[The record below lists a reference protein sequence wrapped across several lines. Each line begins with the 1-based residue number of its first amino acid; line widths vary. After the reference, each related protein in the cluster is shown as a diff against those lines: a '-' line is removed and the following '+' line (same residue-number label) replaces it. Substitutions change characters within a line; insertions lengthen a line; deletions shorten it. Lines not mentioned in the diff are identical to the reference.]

1 MAKDLI
7 SPNADAITR
16 LKDFAS
22 QLRELEQ
29 PTSPISIHLAQYF
42 ADAIEDVLSNEVG
55 TADTWE
61 AALGLTEPP
70 RTRGRPRKESEEDT
84 AIAERYFSL
93 KWEDSKRTNEEIGRI
108 LTDENLIDGQDESTI
123 RRLAGRKWGEIIP
136 KLIADEIA
144 KELSERSDSDRAQT
158 QDEEGLYVRS
168 SPTGDLHKRK

>member
-7 SPNADAITR
+7 SSNADPITR

-70 RTRGRPRKESEEDT
+70 RTRGRPPKESEEDT

-93 KWEDSKRTNEEIGRI
+93 KWEDSKRTNEEI
-108 LTDENLIDGQDESTI
+108 
-123 RRLAGRKWGEIIP
+123 
-136 KLIADEIA
+136 
-144 KELSERSDSDRAQT
+144 
-158 QDEEGLYVRS
+158 
-168 SPTGDLHKRK
+168 